1 MIKRE
6 LYLKQIRPFI
16 NKPLIKV
23 LTGIRRSGKSAILSM
38 LKDELIDSGVTPE
51 NIIYINF
58 ESMIYSDIENEK
70 DLYKYV
76 NTRIVKNNKMYIM
89 LDEIQEVKNWEKA
102 INSFLVDFDCDIYI
116 TGSNSRLLSSELST
130 YIAGRYVEINITPL
144 SFAES
149 LYFDEIL
156 TGMKPANVR
165 NPFYTFV
172 RKGGFPVLYIN
183 NYSEEAAYKI
193 VSDIY
198 SSAILRDI
206 IGRHKIRNVALLEKI
221 VKFIFDN
228 IGNTFSAKK
237 IIDYFKSEQRRVDIE
252 TIYNY
257 LTYLKNAFIIHMVSR
272 YDLKRKEILK
282 TNEKFYL
289 GDQALKY
296 AVMGYKDRDISG
308 VLENIVYLE
317 LKRRGYN
324 VYVGKIADKEIDFVA
339 ERKSEKVYVQVAYRL
354 SDDKTV
360 AREFGNLMDI
370 PDHYPKYVVTTEE
383 FWQDNIE
390 GIKHKHIADFLL
402 MNEF

>member
-1 MIKRE
+1 MYGRDFWFWGVGRKLFDFIIFCYAISPLDRGM
-6 LYLKQIRPFI
+6 YLR
-16 NKPLIKV
+16 
-23 LTGIRRSGKSAILSM
+23 A
-38 LKDELIDSGVTPE
+38 E
-51 NIIYINF
+51 
-58 ESMIYSDIENEK
+58 
-70 DLYKYV
+70 
-76 NTRIVKNNKMYIM
+76 
-89 LDEIQEVKNWEKA
+89 EV
-102 INSFLVDFDCDIYI
+102 
-116 TGSNSRLLSSELST
+116 
-130 YIAGRYVEINITPL
+130 
-144 SFAES
+144 
-149 LYFDEIL
+149 
-156 TGMKPANVR
+156 
-165 NPFYTFV
+165 
-172 RKGGFPVLYIN
+172 
-183 NYSEEAAYKI
+183 AYKI

-237 IIDYFKSEQRRVDIE
+237 ITDYFKSEQRRVDVE

-257 LTYLKNAFIIHMVSR
+257 LTYLENAFIIHMVCR
-272 YDLKRKEILK
+272 YDLKGKEILK

-317 LKRRGYN
+317 LKRRGYK
-324 VYVGKIADKEIDFVA
+324 VYVGKMADKEIDFVA

-360 AREFGNLMDI
+360 DREFGNLMDI

-383 FWQDNIE
+383 F
-390 GIKHKHIADFLL
+390 
-402 MNEF
+402 

>member
-1 MIKRE
+1 
-6 LYLKQIRPFI
+6 
-16 NKPLIKV
+16 
-23 LTGIRRSGKSAILSM
+23 
-38 LKDELIDSGVTPE
+38 
-51 NIIYINF
+51 
-58 ESMIYSDIENEK
+58 MIYSDIENEK

-76 NTRIVKNNKMYIM
+76 NTKIVENNKMYIM

-149 LYFDEIL
+149 LYFNEIL
-156 TGMKPANVR
+156 TGIKPDNIR
-165 NPFYTFV
+165 NYFYTFV
-172 RKGGFPVLYIN
+172 RKGGFPVLHISD
-183 NYSEEAAYKI
+183 YSEEAAYKI

-237 IIDYFKSEQRRVDIE
+237 ITDYFKSEQRRVDLE

-257 LTYLKNAFIIHMVSR
+257 LTYLENAFIIHMVSR
-272 YDLKRKEILK
+272 YDLKGKEILK

-324 VYVGKIADKEIDFVA
+324 VYVGKMADKEIDFVA

-360 AREFGNLMDI
+360 DREFGNLMDI
-370 PDHYPKYVVTTEE
+370 SDHYPKYVVTTEE
-383 FWQDNIE
+383 FWQDNIQ

-402 MNEF
+402 MDEF